1 MYVCMFMIHSIVQQK
16 YYFSMR
22 KVTIIFKTRGEVKT
36 KHHLSLAFN
45 VTESSII
52 MNLQFLCHELFDR
65 EENPGCCKDEPE
77 FRCWRHH
84 LKGVS
89 VTVEI
94 QSQSK
99 LKSQRQAQAKL

>member
-1 MYVCMFMIHSIVQQK
+1 MN
-16 YYFSMR
+16 
-22 KVTIIFKTRGEVKT
+22 VK
-36 KHHLSLAFN
+36 
-45 VTESSII
+45 
-52 MNLQFLCHELFDR
+52 FLCHELFDR
-65 EENPGCCKDEPE
+65 EENPGSCKDEPE